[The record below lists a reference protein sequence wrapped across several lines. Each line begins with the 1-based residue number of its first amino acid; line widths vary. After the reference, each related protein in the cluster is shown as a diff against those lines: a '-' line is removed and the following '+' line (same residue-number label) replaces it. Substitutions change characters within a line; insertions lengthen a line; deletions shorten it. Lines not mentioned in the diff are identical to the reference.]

1 MANSPTAIK
10 RIRVNEKKRLQNQA
24 FRSDMRTAIKRVEQA
39 VLNNDVETAQQLLP
53 LAIKKIDK
61 AVQKGIIHK
70 NNGNRR
76 KSNITKKVVAL
87 AK

>member
-10 RIRVNEKKRLQNQA
+10 RIRVNEKKRLQNKA

>member
-10 RIRVNEKKRLQNQA
+10 RIRVNEKKRLKNQA